1 MANFIKNLYRAISAK
16 NKELMGKY
24 RGVIIKNI
32 QKLGFKI
39 EEIIRSGKLIS
50 RIFAISVDNKTK
62 EL

>member
-1 MANFIKNLYRAISAK
+1 MVNFIKNLYRAISAK
-16 NKELMGKY
+16 NKELMSKY
-24 RGVIIKNI
+24 GGVIIRNI

-50 RIFAISVDNKTK
+50 RIFAIPVDNKTK

>member
-24 RGVIIKNI
+24 RGVIIRNI

-39 EEIIRSGKLIS
+39 EEIIRIGKLIS

-62 EL
+62 EP